1 MGEVDETVVDEKLR
15 ARILACAIAAGA
27 LDDEALTNANAL
39 SLFAGRELVLRGSR
53 LTDRG
58 LRLATAACAGRLLE
72 LDLSRC
78 VGRVSDAGVTR
89 LLRRSPALRRLN
101 ISHCRFT
108 DASVECASQ
117 SCPQLVEIVGR
128 NSDHH
133 SLLSLRQP
141 HFPRR
146 QPRILAWHGVELD
159 VGADALGHFAD
170 R

>member
-15 ARILACAIAAGA
+15 ARILACAIGAGA

-117 SCPQLVEIVGR
+117 SCPQLVEIDFSWNGSGISSR
-128 NSDHH
+128 
-133 SLLSLRQP
+133 P
-141 HFPRR
+141 
-146 QPRILAWHGVELD
+146 
-159 VGADALGHFAD
+159 
-170 R
+170 

>member
-1 MGEVDETVVDEKLR
+1 MLQQSAQRVDRVVDDAACGPGTVGLGQCCVHLALR
-15 ARILACAIAAGA
+15 ASVVEELGVDLGHDRSTGAHDQDVVTGELPDVCNGHANVLAA
-27 LDDEALTNANAL
+27 
-39 SLFAGRELVLRGSR
+39 R
-53 LTDRG
+53 
-58 LRLATAACAGRLLE
+58 
-72 LDLSRC
+72 
-78 VGRVSDAGVTR
+78 
-89 LLRRSPALRRLN
+89 
-101 ISHCRFT
+101 
-108 DASVECASQ
+108 
-117 SCPQLVEIVGR
+117 PQLVEIVGR